1 MRTATVSD
9 SKEVHDGLT
18 IELMEKIIA
27 HHPNSAAL
35 KKEYDELV
43 KFWGREVKDKKTGET
58 VLRAPYGKVKSW
70 FLKKVPNYQEIDFS
84 QPAAP
89 AEDNN
94 D

>member
-27 HHPNSAAL
+27 HHTNSVAL
-35 KKEYDELV
+35 TKEYEELV
-43 KFWGREVKDKKTGET
+43 KFWGREVKDKKTGKT
-58 VLRAPYGKVKSW
+58 VIRAPYGKVKSW
-70 FLKKVPNYQEIDFS
+70 FLKKVPNYQDIDFS
-84 QPAAP
+84 QAAAP
-89 AEDNN
+89 ADNN